1 MPAKVDT
8 LNGGSSNAAE
18 LNLLRN
24 RSYVLFLDS
33 RGREI
38 SRFIDEF
45 GDGGASTTLNQINL
59 PSILAEMKRILD
71 EEVRGESQVLV
82 QFRRLGEKEPVVR
95 KEAAWILSRMSDRA
109 EVIVPPLV
117 LALKE
122 REPRHGAAVEIIMIL
137 AGFGPSAESAIPEL
151 VKILQDKTL
160 SSPVR
165 QRAAYSLGRI
175 DTEGVEVVPVLSKML
190 RDPDRDVVIGAAAG
204 LGVMGG
210 KAAGAIPSLE
220 KALASTQDEKAR
232 GYLGKALESV
242 QAGK

>member
-1 MPAKVDT
+1 
-8 LNGGSSNAAE
+8 
-18 LNLLRN
+18 
-24 RSYVLFLDS
+24 
-33 RGREI
+33 
-38 SRFIDEF
+38 
-45 GDGGASTTLNQINL
+45 
-59 PSILAEMKRILD
+59 
-71 EEVRGESQVLV
+71 
-82 QFRRLGEKEPVVR
+82 
-95 KEAAWILSRMSDRA
+95 MSDRA

-122 REPRHGAAVEIIMIL
+122 REPLHGAAVEIIMIL

-190 RDPDRDVVIGAAAG
+190 RDPDRDVVIGAA
-204 LGVMGG
+204 
-210 KAAGAIPSLE
+210 GAIPSLE

-232 GYLGKALESV
+232 GYLRKALESV